1 MNHHKQKGVRRGAGV
16 GGAAGGAPGAA
27 GEVQLR
33 AALRSVTED
42 DPDQGG
48 AAEVNSSQGMDD
60 GCKSAKVLVGENIVP
75 GGPQRVARAGGF
87 GGRGGARARGVRGRG
102 VAPRYRYNSHHNHH
116 LFF

>member
-1 MNHHKQKGVRRGAGV
+1 MTVYMIVDMFSICCSNKIPLRNYLRAMGAMNHHKQKGVRRGAGV

-48 AAEVNSSQGMDD
+48 AAEGNSSQGMDD
-60 GCKSAKVLVGENIVP
+60 GCKSA
-75 GGPQRVARAGGF
+75 
-87 GGRGGARARGVRGRG
+87 
-102 VAPRYRYNSHHNHH
+102 
-116 LFF
+116 